1 MQTAWLSTDS
11 CMVKTLLGRHVCY
24 SDNASLKKSFRPF
37 FFSVIAK
44 TTEVDGLRFKDKD
57 LETVGT
63 LEYGQFGVVGEM
75 LIIALFRASYI
86 YLFSR
91 LMSSLAV

>member
-1 MQTAWLSTDS
+1 MQTVWLSTDS
-11 CMVKTLLGRHVCY
+11 CMVKTLLGRHVCC
-24 SDNASLKKSFRPF
+24 SDNASLKKSFRPCV
-37 FFSVIAK
+37 FSVVAK

-75 LIIALFRASYI
+75 LIVVLFRISYFI
-86 YLFSR
+86 LF
-91 LMSSLAV
+91 